1 MSELRDLEHEI
12 QQLQSEL
19 ARDIDGIQ
27 RKDPAQRTKEINRCQ
42 NKLISIKIRIES
54 LELETLQLNREEKA
68 QHSEVLKQIQNTF
81 KELKKDL
88 DRKKGE
94 KVVEISAITDEDSNK
109 NLEDMDGQ
117 ELIKA
122 GDKMQR
128 DGMDALQRI
137 MGNIHSAD
145 QKADQIN
152 LELYRQDE
160 QMHKIQENTRDIQS
174 ELKKAAQFL
183 KYFAKS
189 VYTDKLLGCLTFLV
203 AIALLVI
210 IIIKIAK
217 KKGVATPSD
226 LVNAVRNNNTL

>member
-19 ARDIDGIQ
+19 GRDIEGIQ

-68 QHSEVLKQIQNTF
+68 QHSEILKQIQSTF

-88 DRKKGE
+88 DRKKAD
-94 KVVEISAITDEDSNK
+94 KVVEISVITDEDSNK

-122 GDKMQR
+122 GDKIQR

-152 LELYRQDE
+152 LELYRQEE
-160 QMHKIQENTRDIQS
+160 QMHKIQESTRDIQS
-174 ELKKAAQFL
+174 ELKKAAKFL

-189 VYTDKLLGCLTFLV
+189 VYTDKLLMCLTCLV
-203 AIALLVI
+203 AILLLLSLSS
-210 IIIKIAK
+210 KSPRK
-217 KKGVATPSD
+217 KVSQLPQILSM
-226 LVNAVRNNNTL
+226 L